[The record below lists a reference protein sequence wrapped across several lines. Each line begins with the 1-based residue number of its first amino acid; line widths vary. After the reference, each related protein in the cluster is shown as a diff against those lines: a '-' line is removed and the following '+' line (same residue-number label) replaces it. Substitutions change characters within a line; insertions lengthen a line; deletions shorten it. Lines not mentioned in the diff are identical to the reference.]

1 MTTKQE
7 QLYRRMRQV
16 AEVKDELPPGDISD
30 DDLVLGL
37 TRKGV
42 FKNDHKFQDGKSLDE
57 KLSEI
62 REKK

>member
-1 MTTKQE
+1 MTDKQE
-7 QLYRRMRQV
+7 ELYRRMRQV
-16 AEVKDELPPGDISD
+16 AEVKDELPPGKITE

-42 FKNDHKFQDGKSLDE
+42 FKNDHTFQDGKSLDE

-62 REKK
+62 HEKG

>member
-1 MTTKQE
+1 
-7 QLYRRMRQV
+7 MRQV

-42 FKNDHKFQDGKSLDE
+42 FKNDHIFQDGKGLDE

-62 REKK
+62 REKD

>member
-1 MTTKQE
+1 MTPKQE
-7 QLYRRMRQV
+7 QLYLHIRQV
-16 AEVKDELPPGDISD
+16 AEVKDESPPGDISA

-42 FKNDHKFQDGKSLDE
+42 FKNDHIFQDGKTLDE

-62 REKK
+62 REKD